1 MSFLDLAARL
11 KLVIEELNSTREQ
24 ESILIG
30 KETIALV
37 RLRVQNSKENEFGQP
52 FGQYSEALVPQWMY
66 YGKSLSDG
74 AEDKIRQ
81 GDWFQSYADFREAN
95 NLDSEDIDFTFSGDM
110 WRNTGV
116 KMVQSSGAQTVVIV
130 GGQTTRAQDI
140 IDWQEERYGNIIAI
154 NEEEERF
161 VIEAHEERVFGIIE
175 KFL

>member
-37 RLRVQNSKENEFGQP
+37 RLRVQNSKKNEFGQP
-52 FGQYSEALVPQWMY
+52 FGQYSIIQMPSWMFF
-66 YGKSLSDG
+66 GKSLKPS
-74 AEDKIRQ
+74 AESEVNDL
-81 GDWFQSYADFREAN
+81 DELSYAEFRDIN
-95 NLDSEDIDFTFSGDM
+95 GLDSEDIDFTFSGDM